1 MKNKLYTLA
10 LLVSFSSYGQSK
22 KEIIKKY
29 DALLIACKALADEY
43 NAAVDKYN
51 ALYEKHSV
59 SFENPDNY
67 AKSLF
72 KLLKNKNK
80 AEASKLLLDNNMSEY
95 FSDKLNMEIQKEADK
110 DSLSTVEWFKNLKND
125 LAFTF
130 DKVYYGGINLGVNW
144 QKATFQKTEFKIE
157 YSSGIDH
164 YALRGY
170 KVFFK
175 SSNKDYYFTIG
186 DAFIINDKPIN
197 WELGGPYDIQAEKEK
212 KEQIERERKEKEKQR
227 KIDLENKPYKPS
239 GLRIRGSNWS
249 YRDKTFSEFRTK
261 IVNNTDHYVN
271 RVKFRLSIYTGAE
284 FYGGTKSFSKTYDLS
299 YYVPKGYSMG
309 GRENLFLEPGDIQE
323 IQIQE
328 LRDFFLGEDLGNQK
342 NWYIKTEVLD
352 VYPKHN

>member
-1 MKNKLYTLA
+1 MKKLLYTLA

-328 LRDFFLGEDLGNQK
+328 LRDFFLGEDLSNQK

>member
-1 MKNKLYTLA
+1 MKNILYTLA

-29 DALLIACKALADEY
+29 DALLISCKALADEY
-43 NAAVDKYN
+43 NTVVDKYN

-80 AEASKLLLDNNMSEY
+80 AEASKLLLDNNMSKY
-95 FSDKLNMEIQKEADK
+95 FSVKFNMEIQKEADR
-110 DSLSTVEWFKNLKND
+110 DSLSTEEWLKNLKND

-130 DKVYYGGINLGVNW
+130 DKVYYNGINLGVNW
-144 QKATFQKTEFKIE
+144 QKSTFQKTEFKIE
-157 YSSGIDH
+157 YSSSIDH
-164 YALRGY
+164 YTLRGY

-175 SSNKDYYFTIG
+175 SSNKDYYFTIS

-197 WELGGPYDIQAEKEK
+197 WELGGPYDIQAEKEE
-212 KEQIERERKEKEKQR
+212 KEQIERERKIE
-227 KIDLENKPYKPS
+227 LENKPYKPW

-284 FYGGTKSFSKTYDLS
+284 YSGGTKSFSKTYDLS

-309 GRENLFLEPGDIQE
+309 GREKLSLEPGDIQE

-328 LRDFFLGEDLGNQK
+328 LRDFFLGEDLSNQK
-342 NWYIKTEVLD
+342 NWYIETEVLN